1 MSLLTITEATRELRV
16 SRSSLYR
23 LLGRSDGPRAL
34 KIGGQVRIPAED
46 VEEWLGRLK
55 SAGAAREKAAA

>member
-1 MSLLTITEATRELRV
+1 MSLLTISEATRELRV

-34 KIGGQVRIPAED
+34 KIGGRTLIPADALED
-46 VEEWLGRLK
+46 WLSKRPSPFESK
-55 SAGAAREKAAA
+55 SDAAV